1 VPETIFW
8 WAVGSIALWFLIYIF
23 IALGFMFCSE
33 SKRKSSSLSTA
44 AYASAFWVFCIG
56 DYFVGPLL
64 FTVFFLALAIVVLA
78 LCLRSARA

>member
-23 IALGFMFCSE
+23 ISLGFFLRPE
-33 SKRKSSSLSTA
+33 SKRKSCSLSA
-44 AYASAFWVFCIG
+44 AAIASIFWVFCIG

-64 FTVFFLALAIVVLA
+64 FAVFFLALAIVVFA
-78 LCLRSARA
+78 LSLRSARV